1 MTVLNTYDKQT
12 ADVLDY
18 DIDYED
24 FLSPGDSVFSGV
36 VSVAP
41 AGLTIDP
48 PMVVGKTLKLW
59 VSGGTSGVTYK
70 ADITMTTAQGR
81 VKQDELRFRIKDI

>member
-24 FLSPGDSVFSGV
+24 FLSPGDSILSGA
-36 VSVAP
+36 VSVTP
-41 AGLTIDP
+41 SGLSVEP
-48 PMVVGKTLKLW
+48 PMVLGKTLKLW
-59 VSGGTSGVTYK
+59 VSSGTSGVTYK